1 MKSGS
6 LLKKKT
12 RVIQLHEVDLS
23 GKQENKKKAHPSP
36 MTSDKA
42 EPEKAGSGM
51 VKKIFDAI
59 VYYVNQ
65 SNFEKAQQLYDRL
78 VIEIPTAVNAIV
90 KAGEIIEQRKRNT
103 MDPEKIRPWAD
114 LFNQFTDSE
123 AAAFYFALTEFTVKP
138 NQPVFQQGN
147 CDNRLYFINS
157 GRLKLKYFDYNV
169 RKNVPI
175 ATLQRGDIAGVET
188 FFTFTNH
195 TTNLIAAEESKI
207 SYIDKADYQK
217 IVVQHHGIESKL
229 LKYCEFKQSKRRH
242 EESPP
247 KEVNRRAYQRYK
259 TQLAAIA
266 RQLDSNDRP
275 AGEPLKAKIVD
286 ISVGGLGFCVKSL
299 KIGDAACLHNSRLII
314 TATYAKYGLSYEL
327 KKIGTVVSLK
337 FHPLGEC
344 SVHIQFEEPMDEDRV
359 MEIAQHVDV
368 IAYI

>member
-6 LLKKKT
+6 LFKKKT

-23 GKQENKKKAHPSP
+23 GKRGNKGKQQPLPTAPD
-36 MTSDKA
+36 TA
-42 EPEKAGSGM
+42 ESEQVDSGM
-51 VKKIFDAI
+51 VKKIFNAI
-59 VYYVNQ
+59 LYYVNQ

-78 VIEIPTAVNAIV
+78 VLENPTAVNAIV

-114 LFNQFTDSE
+114 LFNQFTGAE
-123 AAAFYFALTEFTVKP
+123 AAAFYFVLTEFTVKP

-169 RKNVPI
+169 RKNVSI
-175 ATLQRGDIAGVET
+175 ATLQRGDIAGLET

-207 SYIDKADYQK
+207 SYLDKSDYQK
-217 IVVQHHGIESKL
+217 IVVQHRGIEPKL
-229 LKYCEFKQSKRRH
+229 LKYCESKQNRLRQ
-242 EESPP
+242 EEPP
-247 KEVNRRAYQRYK
+247 ENVNRRAYQRYK
-259 TQLAAIA
+259 TELSGIA
-266 RQLDSNDRP
+266 RQLDQNDRP
-275 AGEPLKAKIVD
+275 SGETLNARIVD
-286 ISVGGLGFCVKSL
+286 ISAGGLGFCVKSL
-299 KIGDAACLHNSRLII
+299 KIGDAACLHNSRLLI
-314 TATYAKYGLSYEL
+314 TATYMKYGLSYEL
-327 KKIGTVVSLK
+327 KKTGTVVSLK

-344 SVHIQFEEPMDEDRV
+344 SVHIQFEEPMDDDRV